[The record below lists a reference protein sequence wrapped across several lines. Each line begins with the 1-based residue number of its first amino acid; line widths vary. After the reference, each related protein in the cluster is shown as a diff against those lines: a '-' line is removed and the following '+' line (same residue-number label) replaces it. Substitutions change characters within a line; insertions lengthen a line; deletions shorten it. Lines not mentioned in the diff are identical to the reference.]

1 MVDLLESWV
10 VGLGCKRVL
19 QRACRFTYA
28 HLGRMDAASARYRDA
43 SQFTGV
49 RALVPALV
57 PVGAGGVDILPA
69 MRRWFL
75 VFLTMMVFA
84 QFSSAAARIC
94 CLNELAP
101 AASSSELHTPS
112 VATSLVTSLAAAD
125 DAHAVWAEDAQHPCD
140 MGHCHCHHASVACG
154 TEGRL
159 HIGDAPRAVPDMG
172 LLPLGSSHIPAGLDR
187 PNWHRA

>member
-1 MVDLLESWV
+1 MVV
-10 VGLGCKRVL
+10 HR
-19 QRACRFTYA
+19 
-28 HLGRMDAASARYRDA
+28 
-43 SQFTGV
+43 V
-49 RALVPALV
+49 RAHVLALA
-57 PVGAGGVDILPA
+57 PVGAGLADILPA

-94 CLNELAP
+94 CLDELAP
-101 AASSSELHTPS
+101 ASSSSDLHTPS
-112 VATSLVTSLAAAD
+112 VAKSLAVAA
-125 DAHAVWAEDAQHPCD
+125 DAHAVWAEDAQHACD